1 MANIIG
7 AIASSH
13 TPTIGFA
20 LDANKQHDAVWAP
33 IFKAYEPVR
42 QWLAEKKPD
51 VLLVIYNDH
60 VTSFFFDHYSAFALG
75 IGMEWRVADEG
86 GGARDLPPVLG
97 HAGLAAHIGESLMA
111 DEFDMA
117 FFQDKPL
124 DHGCFSPLS
133 IMWPHADGVWPGS
146 IVPLQCGVL
155 QFPVPSARRCFKLG
169 QGLRRAIES
178 YPEDLDVAIVATGGL
193 SHQVHGERCGFN
205 NTEWDHEFLDLFE
218 KDPEVLL
225 NMTQADFARLG
236 GWESAEIVMWMVM
249 RGAMPAKLNCLHREY
264 YLPSMTGIAV
274 AVYEPEVA
282 VDPVLNARAHE
293 LHRQHMAH
301 QTMGAG
307 ELEGTYPFTLQRS
320 VDHYRINSYLH
331 QLIDPAFR
339 QRFLSNPDATFEEAG
354 LSQEERDMIA
364 RRDWQAMIRYGVI
377 FFLLEKLGAVV
388 GVSNLHIYA
397 AMRGQSLED
406 FQKTRNTK
414 ALYSVAGKGAAGT
427 ADWNQD
433 GAPAGKASP

>member
-1 MANIIG
+1 MARIIG

-20 LDANKQHDAVWAP
+20 LDANKQNDAVWAP

-42 QWLAEKKPD
+42 AWLDEKKPD
-51 VLLVIYNDH
+51 VLLVVYNDH

-75 IGMEWRVADEG
+75 IGESWLPADEG
-86 GGARDLPPVLG
+86 GGARDLPAVGG
-97 HAGLAAHIGESLMA
+97 HAALARHIGQSLVA
-111 DEFDMA
+111 DEFDMS
-117 FFQDKPL
+117 FFQGKPL

-133 IMWPHADGVWPGS
+133 IMWPRKEEGGWPGT

-169 QGLRRAIES
+169 QALRRAIES
-178 YPEDLDVAIVATGGL
+178 YPDDDLKVAIVATGGL

-205 NTEWDHEFLDLFE
+205 NTSWDNEFLDLFE
-218 KDPEVLL
+218 KDPEVIL
-225 NMTQADFARLG
+225 NMTQAELARLG
-236 GWESAEIVMWMVM
+236 GWEGAEIIMWMVM
-249 RGAMPAKLNCLHREY
+249 RGAMPARINCLHREY

-274 AVYEPEVA
+274 AVYESDVA
-282 VDPVLNARAHE
+282 VDPARQARANAEQRAHI
-293 LHRQHMAH
+293 AH
-301 QTMGAG
+301 QTAGA
-307 ELEGTYPFTLQRS
+307 EALEGTYPFTLERS
-320 VDHYRINSYLH
+320 VAHYRINRYLH
-331 QLIDPAFR
+331 QLIEPAFR
-339 QRFLSNPDATFEEAG
+339 ARFLGDPEPTYEEAG
-354 LSQEERDMIA
+354 LTLEERDLIA
-364 RRDWQAMIRYGVI
+364 RRDWRGMIRYGVI

-397 AMRGQSLED
+397 AMRGESLED

-414 ALYSVAGKGAAGT
+414 ALYSVAGKGAADT

-433 GAPAGKASP
+433 GGRT

>member
-20 LDANKQHDAVWAP
+20 LDANKQADAVWAP
-33 IFKAYEPVR
+33 IFAAFEPVK

-51 VLLVIYNDH
+51 VLLMIYNDH

-75 IGMEWRVADEG
+75 IGDQYRVADEG
-86 GGARDLPPVLG
+86 GGARDLPPVGG
-97 HAGLAAHIGESLMA
+97 HAALSRHIGESLMA
-111 DEFDMA
+111 DEFDMS

-133 IMWPHADGVWPGS
+133 IMWPHRKAGAEGPGSWPGS

-178 YPEDLDVAIVATGGL
+178 YPEDLNVAIVATGGL

-205 NTEWDHEFLDLFE
+205 NTAWDQQFLDLFE

-236 GWESAEIVMWMVM
+236 GWESAEIIMWMVM
-249 RGAMPAKLNCLHREY
+249 RGAMPAKINCLHREY

-274 AVYEPEVA
+274 ALYESEVA
-282 VDPVLNARAHE
+282 VDPALNARAKE
-293 LHRQHMAH
+293 LHRQHMGH
-301 QTMGAG
+301 QTRGAD

-320 VDHYRINSYLH
+320 VDGYRINKYLH

-339 QRFLSNPDATFEEAG
+339 ARFLADPEATYEEAG
-354 LSQEERDMIA
+354 LPPIERDMIT

-414 ALYSVAGKGAAGT
+414 ALYSVAGAAASNA
-427 ADWNQD
+427 ADWNK
-433 GAPAGKASP
+433 PKP

>member
-1 MANIIG
+1 MATIIG

-33 IFKAYEPVR
+33 IFAAYEPVKA
-42 QWLAEKKPD
+42 WLAEKQPD
-51 VLLVIYNDH
+51 VLFVIYNDH

-75 IGMEWRVADEG
+75 IGDEWRVADEG
-86 GGARDLPPVLG
+86 GGARDLPNVGG
-97 HAGLAAHIGESLMA
+97 HAALARHIGQSLVA

-117 FFQDKPL
+117 FFQDKGL

-133 IMWPHADGVWPGS
+133 IMWPHKEAEGGWPGR

-155 QFPVPSARRCFKLG
+155 QFPVPSARRCYKLG
-169 QGLRRAIES
+169 QALRRAIES
-178 YPEDLDVAIVATGGL
+178 YPEDLKVAIVATGGL

-205 NTEWDHEFLDLFE
+205 NTSWDQEFLDLFE

-249 RGAMPAKLNCLHREY
+249 RGAMPARLNCLHREY

-274 AVYEPEVA
+274 TVYDPEVV
-282 VDPVLNARAHE
+282 VDPALNARANE

-301 QTMGAG
+301 QTAGA
-307 ELEGTYPFTLQRS
+307 EQLEGTYPFTLQRS
-320 VDHYRINSYLH
+320 VEGYRINKYLH

-339 QRFLSNPDATFEEAG
+339 ARFLANPDATYEEAG
-354 LSQEERDMIA
+354 LTPLERDMIG

-397 AMRGQSLED
+397 AMRGQSLEE
-406 FQKTRNTK
+406 FQKTRNTR
-414 ALYSVAGKGAAGT
+414 ALYSVAGKGAADSV
-427 ADWNQD
+427 DWNKD
-433 GAPAGKASP
+433 AGTPPR

>member
-20 LDANKQHDAVWAP
+20 LDANKQADAVWAP
-33 IFKAYEPVR
+33 IFAAFEPVR

-51 VLLVIYNDH
+51 VLLMIYNDH

-75 IGMEWRVADEG
+75 IGDQYRVADEG
-86 GGARDLPPVLG
+86 GGARDLPPVGG
-97 HAGLAAHIGESLMA
+97 HAGLSRHIGESLMA
-111 DEFDMA
+111 DEFDMS

-133 IMWPHADGVWPGS
+133 IMWPHRKDRQGGGSWPGA

-205 NTEWDHEFLDLFE
+205 NTAWDQQFLDLFE

-236 GWESAEIVMWMVM
+236 GWESAEIIMWMVM

-274 AVYEPEVA
+274 ALYESEVA
-282 VDPVLNARAHE
+282 VDPALNAGANE
-293 LHRQHMAH
+293 LHRRHIAH
-301 QTMGAG
+301 QTQGAE

-320 VDHYRINSYLH
+320 VDGYRINNYLH
-331 QLIDPAFR
+331 QLVDPAFR
-339 QRFLSNPDATFEEAG
+339 ARLLADPEATYEEAG
-354 LSQEERDMIA
+354 LPQVERDMIT

-414 ALYSVAGKGAAGT
+414 ALYSVAGAAASKA
-427 ADWNQD
+427 ADWNQ
-433 GAPAGKASP
+433 PKP

>member
-33 IFKAYEPVR
+33 IFAAYEPVR
-42 QWLAEKKPD
+42 QWLDEKKPD

-75 IGMEWRVADEG
+75 IGKEWRVADEG

-97 HAGLAAHIGESLMA
+97 HAGLARHIGESLMA
-111 DEFDMA
+111 DEFDMS

-133 IMWPHADGVWPGS
+133 IMWPHDEGRWPGT

-178 YPEDLDVAIVATGGL
+178 YPEDLNVAIVATGGL

-205 NTEWDHEFLDLFE
+205 NTSWDHEFLDLFE
-218 KDPEVLL
+218 NDPEVLL

-236 GWESAEIVMWMVM
+236 GWESAEIVMWMVA
-249 RGAMPAKLNCLHREY
+249 RGAMPAKVKCLHREY

-274 AVYEPEVA
+274 ALYENAVA
-282 VDPVLNARAHE
+282 ADPQRSARANE

-301 QTMGAG
+301 QTSGAE
-307 ELEGTYPFTLQRS
+307 ELEGTYPFTLERS
-320 VDHYRINSYLH
+320 VENYRINSYLH
-331 QLIDPAFR
+331 QLVRPEFR
-339 QRFLSNPDATFEEAG
+339 ERFLADPETTYEEAG
-354 LSQEERDMIA
+354 LAPIERDMIT

-414 ALYSVAGKGAAGT
+414 ALYSVAGKGAAGSV
-427 ADWNQD
+427 DWNKD
-433 GAPAGKASP
+433 GAAPPR